1 MYFIEARNVNGA
13 YAELVRTI
21 RREGVLGGSRAGEVL
36 ALPAPVML
44 VTHRP
49 QERVLLDERRDANP
63 FLNLFE
69 GLFHLAGRRDY
80 MWIDRFRR
88 NFSADYAE
96 ADGVGHGSYGWRW
109 RHHFGFDQL
118 DVIVEKLK
126 KDPNDRR
133 VVLQMWDPTGGEEE
147 FQPGKM
153 VPRVGGHD
161 LTGSFADHPC
171 NTSIFPRIV
180 DGCLDLTVCCRSNDA
195 IWGATGA
202 NAVQFSMLLE
212 YLAGRIGVGVGKLYQ
227 LANNMHA
234 YVSRMGKYG
243 EPRFVKHN
251 PDIYDDWDL
260 HPTDIGDHWDHWDED
275 LRLFMEYV
283 EDSTRPSSYT
293 PVNFWFVDVALAMW
307 RTHEL
312 FAFGDKKGAL
322 GNCSYIAAPDW
333 RLACENWIKRR
344 MK

>member
-1 MYFIEARNVNGA
+1 MYIIEARNVNGA

-63 FLNLFE
+63 FFHLFE
-69 GLFHLAGRRDY
+69 SLFLLAGRDDY
-80 MWIDRFRR
+80 TWLDRFVR
-88 NFSADYAE
+88 NFSFSFGE
-96 ADGVGHGSYGWRW
+96 ADGHGHGSYGFRW
-109 RHHFGFDQL
+109 RRHFGFDQL
-118 DVIVEKLK
+118 NIVVGKLK

-133 VVLQMWDPTGGEEE
+133 VVISMWDPTVFAHNGADDL
-147 FQPGKM
+147 
-153 VPRVGGHD
+153 RVEARD
-161 LTGSFADHPC
+161 IPC
-171 NTSIFPRIV
+171 NTHIYPRIV
-180 DGCLDLTVCCRSNDA
+180 GGCLDLTVCCRSNDA

-227 LANNMHA
+227 LANNCHA
-234 YVSRMGKYG
+234 YTSRMSKYG
-243 EPRFVKHN
+243 EPQGRPYW
-251 PDIYDDWDL
+251 PDAYDDPEPLATVPIGTDWEAWD
-260 HPTDIGDHWDHWDED
+260 DD
-275 LRLFMEYV
+275 LRWFMEKA
-283 EDSTRPSSYT
+283 DSGEREPGRACK
-293 PVNFWFVDVALAMW
+293 NHWFNDVASAMW
-307 RTHEL
+307 LTHE
-312 FAFGDKKGAL
+312 AFRQGDKPGAL
-322 GNCSYIAAPDW
+322 VFAGLIDAPDW